1 MTSDWTPLSA
11 GVAYFD
17 LNFLGERGVI
27 ATAVLQGPQ
36 GVALIDPGPSTTLQ
50 TLTATLKARG
60 FALPDV
66 RAILLTH
73 IHLDHAGAT
82 GSLVAQCPDVT
93 VYVHERGAP
102 HLIDPSKLVASASRL
117 YGADMER
124 LWGEVLPVP
133 KERVHVLG
141 TGLDLWKTPGT
152 RSLASDL
159 HGPGS
164 FPQVEAR
171 PLGHELAWAWTPGHA
186 SHHVSYFLPAARI
199 AFVGDTAGI
208 CRQSGRVVLP
218 ATPPPDI
225 DLDAWRRSTDVI
237 LGWEPDQL
245 FLTHFGPQP
254 SPRVHFNDLWKRMDA
269 WSRRVQ
275 ALIATAGTDEDRAR
289 TFMNEVMDELT
300 RATSRQEALAYVSAG
315 RFDFSWTGLARYW
328 RKTLSS

>member
-1 MTSDWTPLSA
+1 MIPLSA
-11 GVAYFD
+11 GVGYLD
-17 LNFLGERGVI
+17 LNFLGEPGII
-27 ATAVLQGPQ
+27 ATAVLQGPE
-36 GVALIDPGPSTTLQ
+36 GVALIDPGPSTTLE
-50 TLTATLKARG
+50 TLTRSLAAHG
-60 FALPDV
+60 FATTDV

-82 GSLVAQCPDVT
+82 GSLLQRCPHAT

-102 HLIDPSKLVASASRL
+102 HLVDPSKLLASAARL

-124 LWGEVLPVP
+124 LWGEVRAVPRENVELLQNGPLPIV
-133 KERVHVLG
+133 
-141 TGLDLWKTPGT
+141 
-152 RSLASDL
+152 S
-159 HGPGS
+159 
-164 FPQVEAR
+164 
-171 PLGHELAWAWTPGHA
+171 HELKCEYTPGHA
-186 SHHVSYFLPAARI
+186 SHHVSFFLPAARI

-225 DLDAWRRSTDVI
+225 DLEAWRRSTDVI

-254 SPRVHFNDLWKRMDA
+254 SPRVHFNDLWRRMDA

-275 ALIATAGTDEDRAR
+275 GLLATPGSDEDRAR

-315 RFDFSWTGLARYW
+315 RFDFSWSGLARYW
-328 RKTLSS
+328 RKTVTSWLSPSSPARP